1 MVSLEIRQF
10 LFGLPKQSL
19 IFWEP
24 EFLDLILSE
33 HLQKAVTGKKNLW
46 SISIGPQNTTVCE
59 PSPEQC
65 SILKGLLL

>member
-33 HLQKAVTGKKNLW
+33 HLQKAVTGKKKIYGQFPLVLKIPQYVNLVLN
-46 SISIGPQNTTVCE
+46 SALS
-59 PSPEQC
+59 
-65 SILKGLLL
+65 